1 LLIGIN
7 KTTKGRTS
15 LRPID
20 IATIS
25 YLILMGTLILL
36 FHPNLRHWGWDVCIH
51 YLSSLLIYLFVRRS
65 KRFNSPILIFL
76 RNWYPVLLL
85 TPMFEE
91 LGRITTILFPYWV
104 EVPLMRW
111 DHLLFGVHPTVWFGQ
126 IAHPWLTE
134 YMEFSYFMYFLLIPI
149 GGFPLYFR
157 GKKEEFNKFLFNVL
171 LAYYISFIGF
181 LFFPARGPWE
191 TMVDLHSAPLQ
202 GGFFLSLV
210 RKIQSVGSIHGGCL
224 PSSHVAAAFAILF
237 SAKRYEKTV
246 FWILLPIVLSLAVAV
261 VYTRYHYAVD
271 SLAGVAVGI
280 ICAFIGPRIS
290 RWFGGVKIEG
300 KRSSPLAPH
309 S

>member
-1 LLIGIN
+1 LIGSN
-7 KTTKGRTS
+7 NTSRKTP

-20 IATIS
+20 VITIS
-25 YLILMGTLILL
+25 YLALMGTLILL
-36 FHPNLRHWGWDVCIH
+36 FHPNLIHWGWDVGTY
-51 YLSSLLIYLFVRRS
+51 YLSSLLIYLFTRRTGS
-65 KRFNSPILIFL
+65 TKSPILIFL

-91 LGRITTILFPYWV
+91 LGRTTTILFPYWA
-104 EVPLMRW
+104 EIPLMRL

-134 YMEFSYFMYFLLIPI
+134 YMEFSYFMYFLLLPI
-149 GGFPLYFR
+149 AGLPLYFR
-157 GKKEEFNKFLFNVL
+157 RGEEDFDKFLFNVL

-191 TMVDLHSAPLQ
+191 TMVGLHSAPLQ

-210 RKIQSVGSIHGGCL
+210 SRIQSMGSIHGGCF
-224 PSSHVAAAFAILF
+224 PSSHVAAAFAILI

-246 FWILLPIVLSLAVAV
+246 FWVLLPIVLSLAVAV

-271 SLAGVAVGI
+271 SLAGASVGI
-280 ICAFIGPRIS
+280 ACAFIGPQIS
-290 RWFGGVKIEG
+290 GWLGGG
-300 KRSSPLAPH
+300 KTSRRGGKKVFSVGL
-309 S
+309 